1 MNVFS
6 KLNKLEQLHKL
17 VKEQKTGSPFE
28 LSNVLEISRSSL
40 YILIDELKSFDCQIH
55 YSRKRQTFYYKSEV
69 ELTVKWKVTPIEEI
83 SELRKFN
90 GGCFTFLI
98 PSRILDGTNL
108 SLHPYSAGYKE

>member
-6 KLNKLEQLHKL
+6 KLHKL
-17 VKEQKTGSPFE
+17 QRLHSLIKEQKIGSSFE
-28 LSNVLEISRSSL
+28 LSNLLEISRSSL

-69 ELTVKWKVTPIEEI
+69 ELTVKWKVTPIDEI

-90 GGCFTFLI
+90 GGSITFLI

-108 SLHPYSAGYKE
+108 SLYPYLAEYKE

>member
-1 MNVFS
+1 MNVFT

-83 SELRKFN
+83 SELRKFI